1 MNEVSWVGNVAHDW
15 GGRSAKLE
23 KKIGGRWHCVGFDCG
38 CETANSR
45 WSDLPFPREA
55 RNRIFM

>member
-1 MNEVSWVGNVAHDW
+1 MAHDW
-15 GGRSAKLE
+15 GGRSAKLK

-55 RNRIFM
+55 RNRIFV